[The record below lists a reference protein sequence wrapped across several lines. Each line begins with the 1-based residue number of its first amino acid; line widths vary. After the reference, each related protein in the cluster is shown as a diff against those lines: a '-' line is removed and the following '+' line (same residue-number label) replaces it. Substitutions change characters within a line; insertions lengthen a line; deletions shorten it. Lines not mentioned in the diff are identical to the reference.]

1 MKYINFKRYKFS
13 KIYNYID
20 LRRYKLSKIY
30 NYIDLR
36 RYKLSKIY
44 NYIDLRRYKLSKIY
58 NYIDFRR
65 YKFSK
70 IYNYIDFRRY
80 KYFPIYF
87 AGLVVFLAI
96 IYLSIPMFFSYEKSK
111 IENVVC
117 KEIDFKCSIQG
128 KIKYSF
134 FPSPRIK
141 FGNFVINDF
150 SEVKKTLVKAEKAE
164 LKISFFNLYNKKKLN
179 YKKIKLKNVEINF
192 DLEKIKEYENFSKK
206 KFISIPIKISNGK
219 INFFEEKKN
228 IAVIESIN
236 LKYNFG
242 KYKDRT
248 ILKGKFLGDQIYF
261 SLENNREINNP
272 TKTFVLKLLNSKLFT
287 KVNMFY
293 SNTDKGDIK
302 GDVLL
307 KNGQNRLTA
316 VFDYNNSQITIKNAN
331 LRNSF
336 TEGKFD
342 GKIAITPYF
351 NFNLDMDLKR
361 INLNKLHSFLIS
373 LDEKN
378 QKNLFKIN
386 NKINGQINLSVNDI
400 YSKYTFVD
408 SFESR
413 LKFING
419 NILFDRFLLKLGK
432 LGAADITGVIRNEKK
447 FTNFKFESN
456 IFLDSLKRF
465 YNRFGV
471 YNKPDIPST
480 LFVSGNFDLVNLN
493 MRFDEISSDEKLKD
507 DAVTYIEKEFN
518 EIILKNNYVSLF
530 DFINFKDFVRS
541 ITLDLN

>member
-20 LRRYKLSKIY
+20 FRRYRFSKIFD
-30 NYIDLR
+30 YIDFR
-36 RYKLSKIY
+36 RNIFSKIFYYIDFIRYKFSKIF
-44 NYIDLRRYKLSKIY
+44 D
-58 NYIDFRR
+58 YIDFRR

-70 IYNYIDFRRY
+70 IFDYIDFRRY
-80 KYFPIYF
+80 KHIPIYF

-117 KEIDFKCSIQG
+117 KEIDSKCSIQG

-141 FGNFVINDF
+141 FDNFVINDF
-150 SEVKKTLVKAEKAE
+150 SEIKKTLVKAETAE
-164 LKISFFNLYNKKKLN
+164 LKISFFSLYNKKQLN
-179 YKKIKLKNVEINF
+179 YKEIKLKNAEINF
-192 DLEKIKEYENFSKK
+192 NLEKIKEYENFSKK

-219 INFFEEKKN
+219 INFFDEKKN
-228 IAVIESIN
+228 IAVIEDIN

-242 KYKDRT
+242 EYKDRT

-261 SLENNREINNP
+261 SLENDREINNP
-272 TKTFVLKLLNSKLFT
+272 TKTIVLKLLNSKLFT

-293 SNTDKGDIK
+293 SNSGKDDIK

-307 KNGQNRLTA
+307 KSGQNRLTA

-336 TEGKFD
+336 TEGNFD
-342 GKIAITPYF
+342 GKIAIIPYF

-361 INLNKLHSFLIS
+361 INLNKLHSFLTD

-400 YSKYTFVD
+400 YSKYTFVN
-408 SFESR
+408 SFESQ

-432 LGAADITGVIRNEKK
+432 LGAADITGAIRNEKK

-493 MRFDEISSDEKLKD
+493 MRFDEISSNEKLKD
-507 DAVTYIEKEFN
+507 DAVAYIEKEFN
-518 EIILKNNYVSLF
+518 EIILKNNYASLF
-530 DFINFKDFVRS
+530 DFINLKDFVRS
-541 ITLDLN
+541 ITLDSN